1 MKIAVLIARILLGLI
16 FLVFGL
22 NFFFP
27 QILHVTPPP
36 MSKEATAFS
45 MGLFGSGYFFPFLKV
60 IEIVSGLFLL
70 INRYTAFFLLMLLP
84 ISVNIFLFHT
94 ILVPS
99 GIPVGITVLVLNIF
113 LCIAYIK
120 YYAGVFTAKPKV
132 G

>member
-16 FLVFGL
+16 FVIFGL
-22 NFFFP
+22 NFFFQFLP
-27 QILHVTPPP
+27 MKQPP

-60 IEIVSGLFLL
+60 IETISGLFLV
-70 INRYTAFFLLMLLP
+70 INRYTAFFLLVLLP
-84 ISVNIFLFHT
+84 ISLNIALFHT

-99 GIPVGITVLVLNIF
+99 GAPMGVGILVLNIF

-120 YYAGVFTAKPKV
+120 YYKTVFTAKPTID
-132 G
+132 